1 MTAILEQLRHLSSA
15 EEFFE
20 VLDVAYDPA
29 VLNVARLHILRR
41 MGQSL
46 ADGALDGLAEAAARE
61 RCRAHLA
68 RAYTNF
74 VASRPIDQRSS
85 RYSRT
90 RLPHAARAA
99 SSRYR
104 RSIIPD
110 RAPLSA

>member
-74 VASRPIDQRSS
+74 VASRPIDQRVFKV
-85 RYSRT
+85 
-90 RLPHAARAA
+90 LQDAVAP
-99 SSRYR
+99 R
-104 RSIIPD
+104 RKGGFV
-110 RAPLSA
+110 PLSALYHPR